1 MKSLSQYIEKYN
13 MGHYDLFELMC
24 ALSDSVHFDTI
35 GDVCDYLE
43 DEMFDEFEM
52 TSKEL
57 LSHYDN
63 ECCKL

>member
-24 ALSDSVHFDTI
+24 ELSDSLHFDSI
-35 GDVCDYLE
+35 GDVCNYLE
-43 DEMFDEFEM
+43 EEMFDEFEM
-52 TSKEL
+52 TSEEL